1 MNENDQRSITEE
13 DRRLAESKKLTL
25 DPIHARVVTDDVPD
39 EQIATNHLV
48 NPPIANAPND
58 TEQNSKPIQPVRG
71 EHSELPSSPSRKQ
84 SIWHRSAPSLIILGI
99 FIVGGAITGT
109 VFFLTQ

>member
-1 MNENDQRSITEE
+1 MNENDLRPITDE

-25 DPIHARVVTDDVPD
+25 DPIHTRVVTDDVPD

-58 TEQNSKPIQPVRG
+58 TEQNSQPMRPV
-71 EHSELPSSPSRKQ
+71 SSAQPTT
-84 SIWHRSAPSLIILGI
+84 APQHYSLLWQKGAASLVILAI
-99 FIVGGAITGT
+99 FIIGGIITGI
-109 VFFLTQ
+109 VFFMVR

>member
-1 MNENDQRSITEE
+1 MDETTPRPITDE

-39 EQIATNHLV
+39 DQIATNHLV

-58 TEQNSKPIQPVRG
+58 TEQNSTPIRPTASAPAQAR
-71 EHSELPSSPSRKQ
+71 ENSRPHH

-99 FIVGGAITGT
+99 FVVGGLITGT
-109 VFFLTQ
+109 VFFLIQ

>member
-1 MNENDQRSITEE
+1 MNENDLRPITDE

-25 DPIHARVVTDDVPD
+25 NPIHNRITSDDVPD

-58 TEQNSKPIQPVRG
+58 TEQDSQPIKPVSGTQPTPTHNASWWQKG
-71 EHSELPSSPSRKQ
+71 
-84 SIWHRSAPSLIILGI
+84 AASLIILVI
-99 FIVGGAITGT
+99 FILGGIVTGA

>member
-1 MNENDQRSITEE
+1 MNENDLRPITDE

-25 DPIHARVVTDDVPD
+25 NPIHNRITSDDVPD

-58 TEQNSKPIQPVRG
+58 TEQDSQPIKPVSGTQQPTPTHNASWWQKG
-71 EHSELPSSPSRKQ
+71 
-84 SIWHRSAPSLIILGI
+84 AASLIILVI
-99 FIVGGAITGT
+99 FILGGIVTGA